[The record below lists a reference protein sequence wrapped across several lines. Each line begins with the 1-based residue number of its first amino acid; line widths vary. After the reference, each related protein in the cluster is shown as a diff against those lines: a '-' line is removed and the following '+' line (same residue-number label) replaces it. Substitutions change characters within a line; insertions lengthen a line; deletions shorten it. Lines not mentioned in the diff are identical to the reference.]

1 MLNRGHRVLVD
12 RGHPQA
18 LFHSANVSP
27 GVDGFGTNMRLFVEH
42 YYCRLMQVGLAFCV
56 PLICSVGC
64 RVTQRVATK
73 TTHIQISPHVVPLD
87 DAITDHSGPDSKL
100 QVTQVSFQS
109 VSPGSKDEKPSAPL
123 SDDSKVH
130 AEELTLSQLV
140 EEVLSVNPTLDA
152 MSAAWQA
159 AMQRVPQARSL
170 EDPMLGSTVAPAS
183 LASNQV
189 NPAYVLEVSQKF
201 PWRGKRTLR
210 GSVASSEAG
219 VASHDYK
226 TSVQKLTEI
235 VELEFWEYYSSERLI
250 ELNNQ
255 NTAIL
260 KSIRSN
266 AEIRYRT
273 GLVMEQDVLQADVEL
288 ANLEQRLIELRRM
301 NRIAKGGL
309 NTLLRR
315 NPTDQLSIASDQD
328 LANEKLPELDSLI
341 DLSVTRRPEVSA
353 NVMQIR
359 GLRTKVEIARQQFYP
374 DTELFYRHD
383 TFWQP
388 KTTQS
393 DLREQVGVRMNVP
406 IYQKR
411 LNSAVCEAVQQL
423 AKSQA
428 EYDQLLLDIQREVQA
443 SYERVLESRQ
453 SIDLFSEKLIPIA
466 EKNVAVVRA
475 NYDNSKSTFVELAI
489 AQRQLIDFKEKRIVG
504 QVEMQR
510 RLTSLRRVVGG
521 ELY

>member
-1 MLNRGHRVLVD
+1 
-12 RGHPQA
+12 
-18 LFHSANVSP
+18 
-27 GVDGFGTNMRLFVEH
+27 
-42 YYCRLMQVGLAFCV
+42 MQVGLAICV

-64 RVTQRVATK
+64 RLTKRVATR
-73 TTHIQISPHVVPLD
+73 TTHTQITPHVVPLV
-87 DAITDHSGPDSKL
+87 DAMRNQSSADSKL

-109 VSPGSKDEKPSAPL
+109 DSPSSEDEKPANSL
-123 SDDSKVH
+123 SDDSKAH

-140 EEVLSVNPTLDA
+140 EEVLSINPTLDA
-152 MSAAWQA
+152 MTAAWQA
-159 AMQRVPQARSL
+159 AMQRIPQARSL
-170 EDPMLGSTVAPAS
+170 EDPMLGSTVAPFS

-210 GSVASSEAG
+210 GSVATSEAG
-219 VASHDYK
+219 VASQDYK

-235 VELEFWEYYSSERLI
+235 VELEFWEYYSSESLI
-250 ELNNQ
+250 KLNNQ

-288 ANLEQRLIELRRM
+288 ANVEQRLIELRRM
-301 NRIAKGGL
+301 NRISKGSL

-315 NPTDQLSIASDQD
+315 NPTDQLAIASEPG
-328 LANEKLPELDSLI
+328 LASENLPELGSLI
-341 DLSVTRRPEVSA
+341 DLAVARRPEVSA

-359 GLRTKVEIARQQFYP
+359 GLRTKVEIARRQFYP

-411 LNSAVCEAVQQL
+411 LHAAVCEVVQQL

-428 EYDQLLLDIQREVQA
+428 EYDQLVLDIQREVQA
-443 SYERVLESRQ
+443 SYERVLESQQ
-453 SIDLFSEKLIPIA
+453 STYLFSEKLIPIA

-475 NYDNSKSTFVELAI
+475 NYDNSKSTFMELAI
-489 AQRQLIDFKEKRIVG
+489 AQRQLIDFKEKRVLR

-510 RLTSLRRVVGG
+510 RLTSLRRAVGG
-521 ELY
+521 GLY

>member
-1 MLNRGHRVLVD
+1 
-12 RGHPQA
+12 
-18 LFHSANVSP
+18 
-27 GVDGFGTNMRLFVEH
+27 MRLFVEQR
-42 YYCRLMQVGLAFCV
+42 YSRTMQVGLAFCV

-64 RVTQRVATK
+64 RATQRVATK
-73 TTHIQISPHVVPLD
+73 TTHTQMATHAVPLD
-87 DAITDHSGPDSKL
+87 DAVTNQSGADS
-100 QVTQVSFQS
+100 QVQVAQISFQS
-109 VSPGSKDEKPSAPL
+109 ASPNSKDEKPSAPL
-123 SDDSKVH
+123 SDDSKVL

-152 MSAAWQA
+152 MTAAWQA
-159 AMQRVPQARSL
+159 AMQRIPQARSL

-201 PWRGKRTLR
+201 PWRGKRSLR
-210 GSVASSEAG
+210 GSVATSEAG
-219 VASHDYK
+219 VASHDYE

-235 VELEFWEYYSSERLI
+235 VELEFWEYYSSESLI
-250 ELNNQ
+250 KLNNQ

-301 NRIAKGGL
+301 NQVSKGSL

-315 NPTDQLSIASDQD
+315 NPTDHLAIASDLG
-328 LANEKLPELDSLI
+328 LASEELPELDSLI
-341 DLSVTRRPEVSA
+341 DLSVARRPEVSA

-359 GLRTKVEIARQQFYP
+359 GLRTKVEIARQQYYP

-383 TFWQP
+383 SFWQP

-411 LNSAVCEAVQQL
+411 LNAAVCEAIQQL

-443 SYERVLESRQ
+443 SYERVLESQQ
-453 SIDLFSEKLIPIA
+453 SIELFSEKLIPIA

-489 AQRQLIDFKEKRIVG
+489 AQRQLIDFKEKRILG

-510 RLTSLRRVVGG
+510 RLTSLRRSVGG
-521 ELY
+521 AIQ